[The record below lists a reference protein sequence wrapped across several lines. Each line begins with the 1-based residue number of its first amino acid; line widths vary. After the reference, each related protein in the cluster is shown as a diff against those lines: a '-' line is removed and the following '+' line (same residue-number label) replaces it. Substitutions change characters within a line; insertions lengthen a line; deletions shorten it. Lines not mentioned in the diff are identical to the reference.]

1 MAARSIFAMRKA
13 EGKVL
18 PQCLQEI
25 PVDPG
30 KMCETLPGW
39 LVRIAT
45 SGRIII
51 VLDVHSSGR

>member
-1 MAARSIFAMRKA
+1 MRKA

-30 KMCETLPGW
+30 KMCETLRGW
-39 LVRIAT
+39 RVRIAT